1 MLLYNGK
8 KRESFGI
15 LTQTYPLEFSQD
27 RAWKEET
34 TSIFDLERM
43 ELEAEQMGETAPW
56 TNPDAND
63 DLMPGFDM
71 DGKMKIGGS

>member
-1 MLLYNGK
+1 
-8 KRESFGI
+8 
-15 LTQTYPLEFSQD
+15 
-27 RAWKEET
+27 
-34 TSIFDLERM
+34 M
-43 ELEAEQMGETAPW
+43 ELEAEQMGEAAPW